1 MICIGVDGMK
11 RVLFKVIIP
20 LSVTGLW
27 LITCYP
33 VCRKADGF
41 DWFLYW
47 ILAGF
52 PFDIRRMYLWL
63 IPKNFG
69 ISGTIGV
76 LALDC
81 IVGGLIGGVV
91 LIVKVIRAIWELVS
105 IITGNFWTKSPKVG
119 AVGTWLLLL
128 VMEVQMELWIAV
140 LLWCACWLPFYG
152 MIVAADRSDT
162 KMQDIWKGR
171 TMESLRDVDRVMQR
185 EIKKGSTPLQFE
197 NVKFG
202 NDSCHVIA
210 SQEKL
215 IQVLSYLLR
224 VGEYEA
230 FAGKTIGN
238 NVYMDMRGKQ
248 AVFKR
253 ARLPYE
259 RKNIF
264 ATIKR
269 LAKKYKPDYDG
280 KVYLETVRCLFTM
293 SEEELEKCRYNYQ
306 GRDTYAF
313 PMSEKYIMGLYIHC
327 LSARK
332 ALALENNEPEGLSNT
347 EVSMVKLESVREVLF
362 QALLLDDVKFEDG
375 KMYAELCTVLLT
387 R

>member
-1 MICIGVDGMK
+1 
-11 RVLFKVIIP
+11 
-20 LSVTGLW
+20 
-27 LITCYP
+27 
-33 VCRKADGF
+33 
-41 DWFLYW
+41 
-47 ILAGF
+47 
-52 PFDIRRMYLWL
+52 
-63 IPKNFG
+63 
-69 ISGTIGV
+69 
-76 LALDC
+76 
-81 IVGGLIGGVV
+81 
-91 LIVKVIRAIWELVS
+91 
-105 IITGNFWTKSPKVG
+105 
-119 AVGTWLLLL
+119 
-128 VMEVQMELWIAV
+128 MELWIAV

-202 NDSCHVIA
+202 NDSYHVIA

-215 IQVLSYLLR
+215 IQVLSCLLR

-264 ATIKR
+264 NTIKR
-269 LAKKYKPDYDG
+269 LAKKYEPDYEE
-280 KVYLETVRCLFTM
+280 KVYLETVRCFFTI

-306 GRDTYAF
+306 GRDIYAF
-313 PMSEKYIMGLYIHC
+313 LMSEKYIMGLYTHC

-332 ALALENNEPEGLSNT
+332 ALALENNEPEGLSHT
-347 EVSMVKLESVREVLF
+347 KISMVKLESVREVLF
-362 QALLLDDVKFEDG
+362 QTLLLDDVKLEDG
-375 KMYAELCTVLLT
+375 KLSAELCSIYLLEQE
-387 R
+387 

>member
-1 MICIGVDGMK
+1 
-11 RVLFKVIIP
+11 
-20 LSVTGLW
+20 
-27 LITCYP
+27 
-33 VCRKADGF
+33 
-41 DWFLYW
+41 
-47 ILAGF
+47 
-52 PFDIRRMYLWL
+52 
-63 IPKNFG
+63 
-69 ISGTIGV
+69 
-76 LALDC
+76 
-81 IVGGLIGGVV
+81 
-91 LIVKVIRAIWELVS
+91 
-105 IITGNFWTKSPKVG
+105 
-119 AVGTWLLLL
+119 
-128 VMEVQMELWIAV
+128 MELWIAV

-152 MIVAADRSDT
+152 MIVAADHSDT

-197 NVKFG
+197 NVKFSG
-202 NDSCHVIA
+202 DSYHAIA

-269 LAKKYKPDYDG
+269 LAKKYKPDYEG
-280 KVYLETVRCLFTM
+280 KVYLETVRCFFTM
-293 SEEELEKCRYNYQ
+293 SEEELQKYQYEYQ

-313 PMSEKYIMGLYIHC
+313 PMSEKYIMGLYTHC

-332 ALALENNEPEGLSNT
+332 ELALENNEPEGLSNT
-347 EVSMVKLESVREVLF
+347 EVSMVKLEGVREVLF
-362 QALLLDDVKFEDG
+362 QTLLLDDVKLEDG
-375 KMYAELCTVLLT
+375 KLSAELCSIYLLEQE
-387 R
+387 